1 MSNKFSIQ
9 MMEEPMYNDKQTVV
23 EWLQEE
29 ITYDNG
35 DGQRWGSFKET
46 VDLTEYFEQA
56 KKTHKEE
63 HAKTWDDA
71 MENMK
76 ARGGND
82 MRAWTDF
89 DEYYNET
96 FGGNK

>member
-23 EWLQEE
+23 EWLREE

-56 KKTHKEE
+56 KKTCSFKPQITNS
-63 HAKTWDDA
+63 K
-71 MENMK
+71 NGLLYNLL
-76 ARGGND
+76 RGG
-82 MRAWTDF
+82 
-89 DEYYNET
+89 
-96 FGGNK
+96 GNISKEIKNAGKILSRK